1 MLKLVRTYF
10 MRFTLLFVGAFV
22 LTAIRVGCDLMIP
35 NLMSEVI
42 DAGVANG
49 DVPYIFQTGGVM
61 LLWALGCVVADI
73 AAGLCAAR
81 ASMGF
86 GRNLRSAVYKRVTAF
101 SLREIGEFGTSSLI
115 TRTTNDIQQLE
126 RFALMTMTIAMM
138 APIMFVGAAL
148 MAFQK
153 SVELSIAVFA
163 AIPVMAIIV
172 AIVMKFTVPLLR
184 SLQARIDDLNRV
196 TREGLTGIRVIRA
209 YNKEDFEERRFS
221 IANKVLADT
230 NVSVARRMSVLM
242 PLIGF
247 VLDLVIIV
255 IAWVGGHLVDLGSLQ
270 AGDLMAIIQY
280 AMMLLMSVMMLS
292 MIFMIWPRAQAAAE
306 RVTAVLQCELTVHD
320 PDAAE
325 RVEAPTSS
333 RAHSVRFED
342 VSFSFEGAE
351 EPTLDGISFEL
362 EAGKTYALIG
372 ATGSGK
378 SVLVDLIE
386 RFYDPTNGR
395 ILLDDVDITRIPQ
408 AQLRALISYAPQKT
422 TLFTGTIA
430 DNIRYGNKDA
440 SDEEVAEAAREAA
453 AYDFIMEKPDGFE
466 TQITQAGGGLS
477 GGQKQRI
484 AIARAL
490 AKKAGLYVFDDSFSA
505 LDLKTDAQ
513 VRANLKRATK
523 EATVLIVA
531 QRVSVAMDADMVIVL
546 DEGRID
552 SIGTHEELLGASE
565 VYNEIVASQIT
576 DEEASR

>member
-1 MLKLVRTYF
+1 
-10 MRFTLLFVGAFV
+10 
-22 LTAIRVGCDLMIP
+22 
-35 NLMSEVI
+35 
-42 DAGVANG
+42 
-49 DVPYIFQTGGVM
+49 
-61 LLWALGCVVADI
+61 
-73 AAGLCAAR
+73 
-81 ASMGF
+81 
-86 GRNLRSAVYKRVTAF
+86 
-101 SLREIGEFGTSSLI
+101 
-115 TRTTNDIQQLE
+115 
-126 RFALMTMTIAMM
+126 
-138 APIMFVGAAL
+138 
-148 MAFQK
+148 
-153 SVELSIAVFA
+153 
-163 AIPVMAIIV
+163 
-172 AIVMKFTVPLLR
+172 MKFTVPLLR

-209 YNKEDFEERRFS
+209 YNKESFEEGRFS
-221 IANKVLADT
+221 VANKVLADT

-255 IAWVGGHLVDLGSLQ
+255 IAWVGAQLVDLGSFQ

-280 AMMLLMSVMMLS
+280 AMLLLMSVMMLS

-306 RVTAVLQCELTVHD
+306 RITAVLQCEPSVHD
-320 PDAAE
+320 PDDAM
-325 RVEAPTSS
+325 RVEAPAPN
-333 RAHSVRFED
+333 RAHTVRFED
-342 VSFSFEGAE
+342 VRFTFEGAE

-386 RFYDPTNGR
+386 RFYDPTDGR
-395 ILLDDVDITRIPQ
+395 ILLDGVDIARIPQ
-408 AQLRALISYAPQKT
+408 AQLRTLISYAPQKT

-440 SDEEVAEAAREAA
+440 SDDEVIEAAREAA

-466 TQITQAGGGLS
+466 TQVTQAGGGLS

-505 LDLKTDAQ
+505 LDFKTDAQ
-513 VRANLKRATK
+513 VRAHLKRATK
-523 EATVLIVA
+523 GATVLIVA
-531 QRVSVAMDADMVIVL
+531 QRVAVAMDADMVIVL

-576 DEEASR
+576 EGEAS

>member
-10 MRFTLLFVGAFV
+10 MRFTPLFVGAFV

-42 DAGVANG
+42 DTGVANG
-49 DVPYIFQTGGVM
+49 DVPYIFQTGGLM

-126 RFALMTMTIAMM
+126 RFALMSMTIAMM
-138 APIMFVGAAL
+138 APIMFVGAAF

-163 AIPVMAIIV
+163 AIPIMAVIV

-209 YNKEDFEERRFS
+209 YNKECFEEGRFS
-221 IANKVLADT
+221 VANKVLADT

-255 IAWVGGHLVDLGSLQ
+255 IAWVGAQLVDLGSFQ

-280 AMMLLMSVMMLS
+280 AMLLLMSVMMLS

-306 RVTAVLQCELTVHD
+306 RITAVLQCEPSVHD
-320 PDAAE
+320 PDDAM
-325 RVEAPTSS
+325 RVEAPAPN
-333 RAHSVRFED
+333 RAHTVRFED
-342 VSFSFEGAE
+342 VRFTFEGAE

-386 RFYDPTNGR
+386 RFYDPRDGR
-395 ILLDDVDITRIPQ
+395 ILLDGADIARIPQ
-408 AQLRALISYAPQKT
+408 AQLRTLISYAPQKT

-440 SDEEVAEAAREAA
+440 SDDEVIEAAREAA

-466 TQITQAGGGLS
+466 TQVTQAGGGLS

-505 LDLKTDAQ
+505 LDFKTDAQ
-513 VRANLKRATK
+513 VRAHLKRATK
-523 EATVLIVA
+523 GATVLIVA
-531 QRVSVAMDADMVIVL
+531 QRVAVAMDADMVIVL

-576 DEEASR
+576 EAEAS

>member
-1 MLKLVRTYF
+1 
-10 MRFTLLFVGAFV
+10 MRFTPLFVGAFV

-42 DAGVANG
+42 DTGVVNK
-49 DVPYIFQTGGVM
+49 DVPYIIQTCGVM

-81 ASMGF
+81 AAMGF
-86 GRNLRSAVYKRVTAF
+86 GRNLRSAIYRRVTAF

-126 RFALMTMTIAMM
+126 RFALMTMTMAMM
-138 APIMFVGAAL
+138 SPIMFVGAAL

-184 SLQARIDDLNRV
+184 SLQTRIDDLNRV

-221 IANKVLADT
+221 LANRVLADT
-230 NVSVARRMSVLM
+230 NVTVARRMSLLM
-242 PLIGF
+242 PFIGL

-255 IAWVGGHLVDLGSLQ
+255 IVWVGAQLVDLGSFQ

-280 AMMLLMSVMMLS
+280 AMLLLMSVMMLS

-306 RVTAVLQCELTVHD
+306 RVTAVLHCEPTVHD
-320 PDAAE
+320 PDEARQAE
-325 RVEAPTSS
+325 VPMPG
-333 RAHSVRFED
+333 RAHSLRFEN
-342 VSFSFEGAE
+342 VSFRFEGADK
-351 EPTLDGISFEL
+351 PTLDGIDFEL

-386 RFYDPTNGR
+386 RFYDPTQGR
-395 ILLDDVDITRIPQ
+395 ILLDGVDISRIRQ
-408 AQLRALISYAPQKT
+408 DELRDLISYAPQKT

-430 DNIRYGNKDA
+430 DNIRYGNADA
-440 SDEEVAEAAREAA
+440 SDEEVATAARQAA
-453 AYDFIMEKPDGFE
+453 AYDFIMEKPEGFE
-466 TQITQAGGGLS
+466 TRITQAGGGLS
-477 GGQKQRI
+477 GGQKQRV
-484 AIARAL
+484 AIARTL

-505 LDLKTDAQ
+505 LDFKTDAQ
-513 VRANLKRATK
+513 VRSQLKQATK
-523 EATVLIVA
+523 GATVLIVA
-531 QRVSVAMDADMVIVL
+531 QRVAVAMDADIVIVL
-546 DEGRID
+546 DEGRVD
-552 SIGTHEELLGASE
+552 SIGTHEELLGASR
-565 VYNEIVASQIT
+565 VYHEIVASQIT
-576 DEEASR
+576 EEEAS

>member
-1 MLKLVRTYF
+1 
-10 MRFTLLFVGAFV
+10 
-22 LTAIRVGCDLMIP
+22 
-35 NLMSEVI
+35 
-42 DAGVANG
+42 
-49 DVPYIFQTGGVM
+49 
-61 LLWALGCVVADI
+61 
-73 AAGLCAAR
+73 
-81 ASMGF
+81 
-86 GRNLRSAVYKRVTAF
+86 
-101 SLREIGEFGTSSLI
+101 
-115 TRTTNDIQQLE
+115 
-126 RFALMTMTIAMM
+126 
-138 APIMFVGAAL
+138 

-247 VLDLVIIV
+247 VLDLVIII
-255 IAWVGGHLVDLGSLQ
+255 IAWVGGHLVDLGSFQ

-306 RVTAVLQCELTVHD
+306 RVTAVLQCEPTVHD
-320 PDAAE
+320 PDTAE
-325 RVEAPTSS
+325 RMEVPTS
-333 RAHSVRFED
+333 AHVHSVRFED

-351 EPTLDGISFEL
+351 EPTLDGINFEL

-395 ILLDDVDITRIPQ
+395 ILLDGVDIMRIPQ
-408 AQLRALISYAPQKT
+408 AQLRTLISYAPQKT

-523 EATVLIVA
+523 GATVLIVA

-576 DEEASR
+576 DEEANR

>member
-1 MLKLVRTYF
+1 
-10 MRFTLLFVGAFV
+10 MRFTPLFVGAFV

-42 DAGVANG
+42 DSGVANN
-49 DVPYIFQTGGVM
+49 DVPYIISTGGIM
-61 LLWALGCVVADI
+61 LLWAIGCVVADI

-126 RFALMTMTIAMM
+126 RFALMSMTIAMM
-138 APIMFVGAAL
+138 SPIMFVGAAL

-163 AIPVMAIIV
+163 AIPIMAIIV
-172 AIVMKFTVPLLR
+172 AIIMKFTVPLLR

-209 YNKEDFEERRFS
+209 YNKEGFEEGRFS
-221 IANKVLADT
+221 RANKILADT

-247 VLDLVIIV
+247 VLDMVIIV
-255 IAWVGGHLVDLGSLQ
+255 IVWVGAQLVDLGSFQ

-280 AMMLLMSVMMLS
+280 AMQLLMSVMMLS

-306 RVTAVLQCELTVHD
+306 RITDVLQCEPSVRDLD
-320 PDAAE
+320 
-325 RVEAPTSS
+325 EAMLVKAPAPNH
-333 RAHSVRFED
+333 AHSLRFED
-342 VSFSFEGAE
+342 VGFCFEGAD

-378 SVLVDLIE
+378 SVLVDLVE

-395 ILLDDVDITRIPQ
+395 ILLDGVDIACIPQ
-408 AQLRALISYAPQKT
+408 AELRTLISYAPQKT

-440 SDEEVAEAAREAA
+440 SDDEVVEAAHEAA
-453 AYDFIMEKPDGFE
+453 AYDFIMEKPDGFD

-505 LDLKTDAQ
+505 LDFKTDAQ
-513 VRANLKRATK
+513 VRARLKYATRG
-523 EATVLIVA
+523 ATVLIVA
-531 QRVSVAMDADMVIVL
+531 QRVAVAMDADMVIVL

-552 SIGTHEELLGASE
+552 SIGTHEELLGASK
-565 VYNEIVASQIT
+565 VYNEIVASQIAE
-576 DEEASR
+576 EEAS

>member
-1 MLKLVRTYF
+1 
-10 MRFTLLFVGAFV
+10 MRFTPLFVGAFV
-22 LTAIRVGCDLMIP
+22 LTAIRVGCDLEIP

-42 DAGVANG
+42 DIGVVNK
-49 DVPYIFQTGGVM
+49 DVVYIFQTGGVM
-61 LLWALGCVVADI
+61 LLWALGCVVADV

-81 ASMGF
+81 AAMGF
-86 GRNLRSAVYKRVTAF
+86 GRNLRSALYRRVTAF
-101 SLREIGEFGTSSLI
+101 SLREVGEFGTSSLI

-126 RFALMTMTIAMM
+126 RFIHMSMTVAMM
-138 APIMFVGAAL
+138 SPIMFVGAAL

-153 SVELSIAVFA
+153 SVQLSLIVFA
-163 AIPVMAIIV
+163 AIPVMAVIV

-221 IANKVLADT
+221 LANKILADT

-242 PLIGF
+242 PLISI
-247 VLDLVIIV
+247 VLDLVV
-255 IAWVGGHLVDLGSLQ
+255 IAIAWMGGELVDLGSFQ

-280 AMMLLMSVMMLS
+280 AMLLLMSVMMLS

-306 RVTAVLQCELTVHD
+306 RVTAVLHCEPTIHD
-320 PDAAE
+320 PSSDE
-325 RVEAPTSS
+325 RLEAPVAGA
-333 RAHSVRFED
+333 AHELRFED
-342 VSFSFEGAE
+342 VGFAFEGAD
-351 EPTLDGISFEL
+351 EPTLCDIDFTL
-362 EAGKTYALIG
+362 EPGKTYALIG

-386 RFYDPTNGR
+386 RFYDPTSGR
-395 ILLDDVDITRIPQ
+395 VLLDGVDISRIPQ
-408 AQLRALISYAPQKT
+408 DELRSLISYAPQRT

-430 DNIRYGNKDA
+430 DNIRYGNVDA
-440 SDEEVAEAAREAA
+440 SDEEVIEAARAAA
-453 AYDFIMEKPDGFE
+453 AYEFIMEKPDGFE
-466 TQITQAGGGLS
+466 TQVTQAGGGLS

-505 LDLKTDAQ
+505 LDFKTDAE
-513 VRANLKRATK
+513 VRANLKRATQG
-523 EATVLIVA
+523 ATVLIVA
-531 QRVSVAMDADMVIVL
+531 QRVAVAMDADMVIVL

-565 VYNEIVASQIT
+565 VYHEIVASQIS
-576 DEEASR
+576 DEEAS

>member
-1 MLKLVRTYF
+1 
-10 MRFTLLFVGAFV
+10 MRFTPLFVGAFV

-42 DAGVANG
+42 DAGVANN
-49 DVPYIFQTGGVM
+49 DVPYIFQTAASCCSG
-61 LLWALGCVVADI
+61 ALGCVVADV
-73 AAGLCAAR
+73 AAGLCARVRPWGSVATCAAPSTSVSPRLACAR
-81 ASMGF
+81 
-86 GRNLRSAVYKRVTAF
+86 
-101 SLREIGEFGTSSLI
+101 IGEFGTSSLI

-247 VLDLVIIV
+247 VLDLVIII
-255 IAWVGGHLVDLGSLQ
+255 IAWVGGHLVDLGSFQ

-306 RVTAVLQCELTVHD
+306 RVTAVLQCEPTVHD
-320 PDAAE
+320 PDTAE
-325 RVEAPTSS
+325 RMEVPTS
-333 RAHSVRFED
+333 AHVHSVRFED

-351 EPTLDGISFEL
+351 EPTLDGINFEL

-395 ILLDDVDITRIPQ
+395 ILLDGVDIMRIPQ
-408 AQLRALISYAPQKT
+408 AQLRTLISYAPQKT

-523 EATVLIVA
+523 GATVLIVA

-576 DEEASR
+576 DEEANR

>member
-1 MLKLVRTYF
+1 
-10 MRFTLLFVGAFV
+10 
-22 LTAIRVGCDLMIP
+22 
-35 NLMSEVI
+35 
-42 DAGVANG
+42 
-49 DVPYIFQTGGVM
+49 
-61 LLWALGCVVADI
+61 
-73 AAGLCAAR
+73 
-81 ASMGF
+81 MGF

-101 SLREIGEFGTSSLI
+101 SLREVGEFGTSSLI

-163 AIPVMAIIV
+163 GHSRHGHHRGDRDE
-172 AIVMKFTVPLLR
+172 FTVPLLR

-209 YNKEDFEERRFS
+209 YNKEGFEEGRFS
-221 IANKVLADT
+221 HANKVLADT

-255 IAWVGGHLVDLGSLQ
+255 IAWVGGHLVDLGSFQ

-306 RVTAVLQCELTVHD
+306 RVTAVLQCEPTVHD

-325 RVEAPTSS
+325 LMEAPTS
-333 RAHSVRFED
+333 AHAYSVRFED

-395 ILLDDVDITRIPQ
+395 ILLDGIDIMRIPQ
-408 AQLRALISYAPQKT
+408 TQLRTLISYAPQKT

-430 DNIRYGNKDA
+430 DNIRYGNTNA

-513 VRANLKRATK
+513 VRANLKRAT
-523 EATVLIVA
+523 EGATVLIVA

-576 DEEASR
+576 DEEANR

>member
-1 MLKLVRTYF
+1 
-10 MRFTLLFVGAFV
+10 MRFTPLFVGAFV
-22 LTAIRVGCDLMIP
+22 LTAIRVGCDLEIP

-42 DAGVANG
+42 DTGVVNR
-49 DVPYIFQTGGVM
+49 DVAYIFQTGGVM
-61 LLWALGCVVADI
+61 LLWALGCVVADV

-81 ASMGF
+81 AAMGF
-86 GRNLRSAVYKRVTAF
+86 GRNLRSAIYRRVTAF

-126 RFALMTMTIAMM
+126 RFIHMSMTVAMM
-138 APIMFVGAAL
+138 SPIMFVGAAL

-153 SVELSIAVFA
+153 SVQLSLIVFA
-163 AIPVMAIIV
+163 AIPVMAVIV

-221 IANKVLADT
+221 LANKILADT

-242 PLIGF
+242 PLISI
-247 VLDLVIIV
+247 VLDLVV
-255 IAWVGGHLVDLGSLQ
+255 IAIAWMGGELVDLGSFQ

-280 AMMLLMSVMMLS
+280 AMLLLMSVMMLS

-306 RVTAVLQCELTVHD
+306 RITAVLQCEPTVVD
-320 PDAAE
+320 PTGDE
-325 RVEAPTSS
+325 RAEAPVAGV
-333 RAHSVRFED
+333 AHELRFED
-342 VSFSFEGAE
+342 VGFAFEGAD
-351 EPTLDGISFEL
+351 EPTLCDIDFTL
-362 EAGKTYALIG
+362 EPGKTYALIG

-386 RFYDPTNGR
+386 RFYDPTSGR
-395 ILLDDVDITRIPQ
+395 ILLDGVDISRIPQ
-408 AQLRALISYAPQKT
+408 DELRSLISYAPQRT

-430 DNIRYGNKDA
+430 DNIRYGNTDA
-440 SDEEVAEAAREAA
+440 SDEEVIEAARVAA
-453 AYDFIMEKPDGFE
+453 AYEFIMEKPEGFE
-466 TQITQAGGGLS
+466 TYVTQAGGGLS

-505 LDLKTDAQ
+505 LDFKTDAQ
-513 VRANLKRATK
+513 VRANLKRATQG
-523 EATVLIVA
+523 ATVLIVA
-531 QRVSVAMDADMVIVL
+531 QRVAVAMDADVVIVL

-565 VYNEIVASQIT
+565 VYHEIVASQIS
-576 DEEASR
+576 DEEAG

>member
-1 MLKLVRTYF
+1 
-10 MRFTLLFVGAFV
+10 MRFTPLFVGAFV

-42 DAGVANG
+42 DSGVANG
-49 DVPYIFQTGGVM
+49 DVPYIFQTGGAM
-61 LLWALGCVVADI
+61 LLWALGCVVADV

-86 GRNLRSAVYKRVTAF
+86 GRNLRSAVYRRVTAF

-126 RFALMTMTIAMM
+126 RFALMSMTIAMM
-138 APIMFVGAAL
+138 SPIMFIGAAF

-172 AIVMKFTVPLLR
+172 GIVMKFTVPLLR

-209 YNKEDFEERRFS
+209 YNKEGFEERRFS

-255 IAWVGGHLVDLGSLQ
+255 IVWVGGQLVDLGSFQ
-270 AGDLMAIIQY
+270 AGDLMAVIQY
-280 AMMLLMSVMMLS
+280 AMLLLMSVMMLS

-306 RVTAVLQCELTVHD
+306 RIMAVLQCEPTVHD
-320 PDAAE
+320 PDEAE
-325 RVEAPTSS
+325 RLEAPTSAQ
-333 RAHSVRFED
+333 AHTLRFED
-342 VSFSFEGAE
+342 VSFCFEGAD
-351 EPTLDGISFEL
+351 EPTLDGIDFTL

-395 ILLDDVDITRIPQ
+395 ILLDGVDIARIPQ
-408 AQLRALISYAPQKT
+408 AQLRTLISYAPQKT

-440 SDEEVAEAAREAA
+440 SDEEVVEAAREAA

-466 TQITQAGGGLS
+466 TQVTQAGGGLS
-477 GGQKQRI
+477 GGQRQRI

-505 LDLKTDAQ
+505 LDFKTDAR
-513 VRANLKRATK
+513 VRANLKRATQGT
-523 EATVLIVA
+523 TVLIVA
-531 QRVSVAMDADMVIVL
+531 QRVAVAMDADMIIVL

-552 SIGTHEELLGASE
+552 SIGTHEELLGASK
-565 VYNEIVASQIT
+565 VYHEIVASQIT
-576 DEEASR
+576 DEEAR

>member
-1 MLKLVRTYF
+1 
-10 MRFTLLFVGAFV
+10 MRFTPLFVGAFV
-22 LTAIRVGCDLMIP
+22 LTAIRVGCDLEIP
-35 NLMSEVI
+35 NLMSEII
-42 DAGVANG
+42 DTGVVNK
-49 DVPYIFQTGGVM
+49 DVVYIFQTGGVM
-61 LLWALGCVVADI
+61 LLWALGCVVADV

-81 ASMGF
+81 AAMGF
-86 GRNLRSAVYKRVTAF
+86 GRNLRSALYRRVTAF
-101 SLREIGEFGTSSLI
+101 SLREVGEFGTSSLI

-126 RFALMTMTIAMM
+126 RFIHMSMTVAMM
-138 APIMFVGAAL
+138 SPIMFVGAAL

-153 SVELSIAVFA
+153 SVQLSLIVFA
-163 AIPVMAIIV
+163 AIPVMAVIV

-221 IANKVLADT
+221 LANKILADT

-242 PLIGF
+242 PLISI
-247 VLDLVIIV
+247 VLDLVV
-255 IAWVGGHLVDLGSLQ
+255 IAIAWMGGELVDLGSFQ

-280 AMMLLMSVMMLS
+280 AMLLLMSVMMLS

-306 RVTAVLQCELTVHD
+306 RVTAVLHCEPTIHD
-320 PDAAE
+320 PSSDE
-325 RVEAPTSS
+325 RLEAPVAGA
-333 RAHSVRFED
+333 AHELRFED
-342 VSFSFEGAE
+342 VGFAFEGAD
-351 EPTLDGISFEL
+351 EPTLCDIDFTL
-362 EAGKTYALIG
+362 EPGKTYALIG

-386 RFYDPTNGR
+386 RFYDPTSGR
-395 ILLDDVDITRIPQ
+395 VLLDGVDISRIPQ
-408 AQLRALISYAPQKT
+408 DELRSLISYAPQRT

-430 DNIRYGNKDA
+430 DNIRYGNVDA
-440 SDEEVAEAAREAA
+440 SDEEVIEAARAAA
-453 AYDFIMEKPDGFE
+453 AYEFIMEKPDGFE
-466 TQITQAGGGLS
+466 TQVTQAGGGLS

-505 LDLKTDAQ
+505 LDFKTDAE
-513 VRANLKRATK
+513 VRANLKRATQG
-523 EATVLIVA
+523 ATVLIVA
-531 QRVSVAMDADMVIVL
+531 QRVAVAMDADMVIVL

-565 VYNEIVASQIT
+565 VYHEIVASQIS
-576 DEEASR
+576 DEEAS

>member
-1 MLKLVRTYF
+1 
-10 MRFTLLFVGAFV
+10 MRFTPLFIGAFI
-22 LTAIRVGCDLMIP
+22 LTALRVACDLEIP

-42 DAGVANG
+42 DTGVANG

-81 ASMGF
+81 AAMGF
-86 GRNLRSAVYKRVTAF
+86 GRNLRSAIYRRVTAF

-126 RFALMTMTIAMM
+126 RFAQMTMTVAMM
-138 APIMFVGAAL
+138 SPIMFVGAAL

-153 SVELSIAVFA
+153 SVQLSIAVFV
-163 AIPVMAIIV
+163 AIPVMAVIV
-172 AIVMKFTVPLLR
+172 AVVMRFTVPLLR

-242 PLIGF
+242 PLISI
-247 VLDLVIIV
+247 VLDAVV
-255 IAWVGGHLVDLGSLQ
+255 IAVVWVGAGLVDVGGFQ
-270 AGDLMAIIQY
+270 AGDLMAVIQY
-280 AMMLLMSVMMLS
+280 AMLLLMSVMMLS
-292 MIFMIWPRAQAAAE
+292 MVFMIWPRAQAAAE
-306 RVTAVLQCELTVHD
+306 RITAVLECEPMVED
-320 PDAAE
+320 PAACE
-325 RVEAPTSS
+325 RLEAPAATH
-333 RAHSVRFED
+333 AHELRFED
-342 VSFSFEGAE
+342 VDFRFEGAD
-351 EPTLDGISFEL
+351 EPTLSGIDLTL

-395 ILLDDVDITRIPQ
+395 ILLDGVDISRIDQ
-408 AQLRALISYAPQKT
+408 DQLRTLVSYAPQKT

-430 DNIRYGNKDA
+430 DNIRYGNADA
-440 SDEEVAEAAREAA
+440 TDDEVIAAAKAAA
-453 AYDFIMEKPDGFE
+453 AYDFIMEKPDGFD
-466 TQITQAGGGLS
+466 TRVTQAGGGLS

-505 LDLKTDAQ
+505 LDFKTDAQ
-513 VRANLKRATK
+513 VRANLKHATRG
-523 EATVLIVA
+523 ATVLIVA
-531 QRVSVAMDADMVIVL
+531 QRIAVAMDADVVIVL

-552 SIGTHEELLGASE
+552 SVGTHEELLKASR
-565 VYNEIVASQIT
+565 VYHEIVASQIA
-576 DEEASR
+576 DEEVG

>member
-1 MLKLVRTYF
+1 MLGLVRKYF
-10 MRFTLLFVGAFV
+10 MRFTPLFVGAFV

-42 DAGVANG
+42 DIGVVNG
-49 DVPYIFQTGGVM
+49 DIPYIFSTGGIM
-61 LLWALGCVVADI
+61 LLWALGCVVADV

-81 ASMGF
+81 AAMGF
-86 GRNLRSAVYKRVTAF
+86 GRNLRSAIYRRVTAF
-101 SLREIGEFGTSSLI
+101 SLREVGEFGTSSLI

-126 RFALMTMTIAMM
+126 RFAHMTMTIAMM
-138 APIMFVGAAL
+138 SPIMFVGAAL

-163 AIPVMAIIV
+163 AIPIMAIIV
-172 AIVMKFTVPLLR
+172 AIVMKFTIPLLR

-247 VLDLVIIV
+247 VLDMVIIV
-255 IAWVGGHLVDLGSLQ
+255 IVWVGGQLVDLGSFQ

-280 AMMLLMSVMMLS
+280 AMLLLMSVMMLS

-306 RVTAVLQCELTVHD
+306 RIMAVLQCEPTVHD
-320 PDAAE
+320 PDEAE
-325 RVEAPTSS
+325 RLEAPTSAQ
-333 RAHSVRFED
+333 AHTLRFED
-342 VSFSFEGAE
+342 VSFCFEGAD
-351 EPTLDGISFEL
+351 EPTLDGIDFTL

-395 ILLDDVDITRIPQ
+395 ILLDGVDIARIPQ
-408 AQLRALISYAPQKT
+408 TQLRTLISYAPQKT

-440 SDEEVAEAAREAA
+440 SDEEVVEAAREAA

-466 TQITQAGGGLS
+466 TQVTQAGGGLS
-477 GGQKQRI
+477 GGQRQRI

-505 LDLKTDAQ
+505 LDFKTDAQ
-513 VRANLKRATK
+513 VRTNLKRATQG
-523 EATVLIVA
+523 ATVLIVA
-531 QRVSVAMDADMVIVL
+531 QRVAVAMDADMIIVL

-552 SIGTHEELLGASE
+552 SIGTHEELLGASK
-565 VYNEIVASQIT
+565 VYHEIVASQIT
-576 DEEASR
+576 DEEAR

>member
-1 MLKLVRTYF
+1 
-10 MRFTLLFVGAFV
+10 MRFTPLFVGAFV

-42 DAGVANG
+42 DSGVANN
-49 DVPYIFQTGGVM
+49 DVPYIISTGGIM
-61 LLWALGCVVADI
+61 LLWAIGCVVADI

-126 RFALMTMTIAMM
+126 RFALMSMTIAMM
-138 APIMFVGAAL
+138 SPIMFVGAAL

-163 AIPVMAIIV
+163 AIPIMAIIV
-172 AIVMKFTVPLLR
+172 AIIMKFTVPLLR

-209 YNKEDFEERRFS
+209 YNKEGFEEGRFS
-221 IANKVLADT
+221 RANKILADT

-242 PLIGF
+242 PLIGL
-247 VLDLVIIV
+247 VLDMVIIV
-255 IAWVGGHLVDLGSLQ
+255 IVWVGAQLVDLGSFQ

-280 AMMLLMSVMMLS
+280 AMQLLMSVMMLS

-306 RVTAVLQCELTVHD
+306 RITDVLQCEPSVRDLD
-320 PDAAE
+320 
-325 RVEAPTSS
+325 EAMLVKAPAPNH
-333 RAHSVRFED
+333 AHSLRFED
-342 VSFSFEGAE
+342 VGFCFEGAD

-378 SVLVDLIE
+378 SVLVDLVE

-395 ILLDDVDITRIPQ
+395 ILLDGVDIARIPQ
-408 AQLRALISYAPQKT
+408 AELRTLISYAPQKT

-440 SDEEVAEAAREAA
+440 SDDEVVEAAHEAA
-453 AYDFIMEKPDGFE
+453 AYDFIMEKPDGFD

-505 LDLKTDAQ
+505 LDFKTDAQ
-513 VRANLKRATK
+513 VRARLKYATRG
-523 EATVLIVA
+523 ATVLIVA
-531 QRVSVAMDADMVIVL
+531 QRVAVAMDADMVIVL

-552 SIGTHEELLGASE
+552 SIGTHEELLGASK
-565 VYNEIVASQIT
+565 VYNEIVASQIAE
-576 DEEASR
+576 EEAS

>member
-1 MLKLVRTYF
+1 
-10 MRFTLLFVGAFV
+10 MRFTPLFIGAFV

-42 DAGVANG
+42 DAGVANN

-247 VLDLVIIV
+247 VLDMVIIV
-255 IAWVGGHLVDLGSLQ
+255 IVWVGAQLVDLGSFQ

-280 AMMLLMSVMMLS
+280 AMQLLMSVMMLS

-306 RVTAVLQCELTVHD
+306 RITDVLQCEPSVRDLD
-320 PDAAE
+320 
-325 RVEAPTSS
+325 EAMLVKAPAPNH
-333 RAHSVRFED
+333 AHSLRFED
-342 VSFSFEGAE
+342 VGFCFEGAD

-378 SVLVDLIE
+378 SVLVDLVE

-395 ILLDDVDITRIPQ
+395 ILLDGVDIARIPQ
-408 AQLRALISYAPQKT
+408 AELRTLISYAPQKT

-440 SDEEVAEAAREAA
+440 SDDEVVEAAHEAA
-453 AYDFIMEKPDGFE
+453 AYDFIMEKPDGFD

-505 LDLKTDAQ
+505 LDFKTDAQ
-513 VRANLKRATK
+513 VRARLKYATRG
-523 EATVLIVA
+523 ATVLIVA
-531 QRVSVAMDADMVIVL
+531 QRVAVAMDADMVIVL

-552 SIGTHEELLGASE
+552 SIGTHEELLGASK
-565 VYNEIVASQIT
+565 VYNEIVASQIAE
-576 DEEASR
+576 EEAS

>member
-1 MLKLVRTYF
+1 
-10 MRFTLLFVGAFV
+10 MRFTPLFVGAFV

-42 DAGVANG
+42 DSGVANN
-49 DVPYIFQTGGVM
+49 DVPYIISTGGIM
-61 LLWALGCVVADI
+61 LLWAIGCVVADI

-126 RFALMTMTIAMM
+126 RFALMSMTIAMM
-138 APIMFVGAAL
+138 SPIMFVGAAL

-163 AIPVMAIIV
+163 AIPIMAIIV
-172 AIVMKFTVPLLR
+172 AIIMKFTVPLLR

-209 YNKEDFEERRFS
+209 YNKEGFEEGRFS
-221 IANKVLADT
+221 RANKILADT

-247 VLDLVIIV
+247 VLDMVIIV
-255 IAWVGGHLVDLGSLQ
+255 IVWVGAQLVDLGSFQ

-280 AMMLLMSVMMLS
+280 AMQLLMSVMMLS

-306 RVTAVLQCELTVHD
+306 RITDVLQCEPSVRDLD
-320 PDAAE
+320 
-325 RVEAPTSS
+325 EAMLVKAPAPNH
-333 RAHSVRFED
+333 AHSLRFED
-342 VSFSFEGAE
+342 VGFCFEGAD

-378 SVLVDLIE
+378 SVLVDLVE

-395 ILLDDVDITRIPQ
+395 ILLDGVDIARIPQ
-408 AQLRALISYAPQKT
+408 AELRTLISYAPQKT
-422 TLFTGTIA
+422 ILFTGTIA

-440 SDEEVAEAAREAA
+440 SDDEVVEAAHEAA
-453 AYDFIMEKPDGFE
+453 AYDFIMEKPDGFD

-505 LDLKTDAQ
+505 LDFKTDAQ
-513 VRANLKRATK
+513 VRARLKYATRG
-523 EATVLIVA
+523 ATVLIVA
-531 QRVSVAMDADMVIVL
+531 QRVAVAMDADMVIVL

-552 SIGTHEELLGASE
+552 SIGTHEELLGASK
-565 VYNEIVASQIT
+565 VYNEIVASQIAE
-576 DEEASR
+576 EEAS

>member
-1 MLKLVRTYF
+1 
-10 MRFTLLFVGAFV
+10 
-22 LTAIRVGCDLMIP
+22 
-35 NLMSEVI
+35 
-42 DAGVANG
+42 
-49 DVPYIFQTGGVM
+49 
-61 LLWALGCVVADI
+61 
-73 AAGLCAAR
+73 
-81 ASMGF
+81 MGF

-126 RFALMTMTIAMM
+126 RFALMSMTIAMM
-138 APIMFVGAAL
+138 APIMFVGAAF

-163 AIPVMAIIV
+163 AIPIMAVIV

-209 YNKEDFEERRFS
+209 YNKESFEEGRFS
-221 IANKVLADT
+221 VANKVLADT

-255 IAWVGGHLVDLGSLQ
+255 IAWVGAQLVDLGSFQ

-280 AMMLLMSVMMLS
+280 AMLLLMSVMMLS

-306 RVTAVLQCELTVHD
+306 RITAVLQCEPSVHD
-320 PDAAE
+320 PDDAM
-325 RVEAPTSS
+325 RVEAPAPN
-333 RAHSVRFED
+333 RAHTVRFED
-342 VSFSFEGAE
+342 VRFTFEGAE

-386 RFYDPTNGR
+386 RFYDPTDGR
-395 ILLDDVDITRIPQ
+395 ILLDGVDIARIPQ
-408 AQLRALISYAPQKT
+408 AQLRTLISYAPQKT

-440 SDEEVAEAAREAA
+440 SDDEVIEAAREAA

-466 TQITQAGGGLS
+466 TQVTQAGGGLS

-505 LDLKTDAQ
+505 LDFKTDAQ
-513 VRANLKRATK
+513 VRAHLKRATK
-523 EATVLIVA
+523 GATVLIVA
-531 QRVSVAMDADMVIVL
+531 QRVAVAMDADMVIVL

-576 DEEASR
+576 EGEAS

>member
-1 MLKLVRTYF
+1 
-10 MRFTLLFVGAFV
+10 MRFTPLFVGAFV

-42 DAGVANG
+42 DSGVANN
-49 DVPYIFQTGGVM
+49 DVPYIISTGGIM
-61 LLWALGCVVADI
+61 LLWAIGCVVADI

-126 RFALMTMTIAMM
+126 RFALMSMTIAMM
-138 APIMFVGAAL
+138 SPIMFVGAAL

-163 AIPVMAIIV
+163 AIPIMAIIV
-172 AIVMKFTVPLLR
+172 AIIMKFTVPLLR

-209 YNKEDFEERRFS
+209 YNKEGFEEGRFS
-221 IANKVLADT
+221 RANKILADT

-247 VLDLVIIV
+247 VLDMVIIV
-255 IAWVGGHLVDLGSLQ
+255 IVWVGAQLVDLGSFQ

-280 AMMLLMSVMMLS
+280 AMQLLMSVMMLS

-306 RVTAVLQCELTVHD
+306 RITDVLQCEPSVRDLD
-320 PDAAE
+320 
-325 RVEAPTSS
+325 EATLVKAPAPNH
-333 RAHSVRFED
+333 AHSLRFED
-342 VSFSFEGAE
+342 VGFCFEGAD

-378 SVLVDLIE
+378 SVLVDLVE

-395 ILLDDVDITRIPQ
+395 ILLDGVDIARIPQ
-408 AQLRALISYAPQKT
+408 AELRTLISYAPQKT

-440 SDEEVAEAAREAA
+440 SDDEVVEAAHEAA
-453 AYDFIMEKPDGFE
+453 AYDFIMEKPDGFD

-505 LDLKTDAQ
+505 LDFKTDAQ
-513 VRANLKRATK
+513 VRARLKYATRG
-523 EATVLIVA
+523 ATVLIVA
-531 QRVSVAMDADMVIVL
+531 QRVAVAMDADMVIVL

-552 SIGTHEELLGASE
+552 SIGTHEELLGASK
-565 VYNEIVASQIT
+565 VYNEIVASQIAE
-576 DEEASR
+576 EEAS

>member
-1 MLKLVRTYF
+1 
-10 MRFTLLFVGAFV
+10 MRFTPLFVGAFV

-42 DAGVANG
+42 DSGVANN
-49 DVPYIFQTGGVM
+49 DVPYIISTGGIM
-61 LLWALGCVVADI
+61 LLWAIGCVVADI

-126 RFALMTMTIAMM
+126 RFALMSMTIAMM
-138 APIMFVGAAL
+138 SPIMFVGAAL

-163 AIPVMAIIV
+163 AIPIMAIIV
-172 AIVMKFTVPLLR
+172 AIIMKFTVPLLR

-209 YNKEDFEERRFS
+209 YNKEGFEEGRFS
-221 IANKVLADT
+221 RANKILADT

-247 VLDLVIIV
+247 VLDMVIIV
-255 IAWVGGHLVDLGSLQ
+255 IVWVGAQLVDLGSFQ

-280 AMMLLMSVMMLS
+280 AMQLLMSVMMLS

-306 RVTAVLQCELTVHD
+306 RITDVLQCEPSVRDLD
-320 PDAAE
+320 
-325 RVEAPTSS
+325 EAMLVKAPAPNH
-333 RAHSVRFED
+333 AHSLRFED
-342 VSFSFEGAE
+342 VGFCFEGAD

-378 SVLVDLIE
+378 SVLVDLVE

-395 ILLDDVDITRIPQ
+395 ILLDGVDIARIPQ
-408 AQLRALISYAPQKT
+408 AELRTLISYAPQKT

-440 SDEEVAEAAREAA
+440 SDDEVVGAAHEAA
-453 AYDFIMEKPDGFE
+453 AYDFIMEKPDGFD

-505 LDLKTDAQ
+505 LDFKTDAQ
-513 VRANLKRATK
+513 VRARLKYATRG
-523 EATVLIVA
+523 ATVLIVA
-531 QRVSVAMDADMVIVL
+531 QRVAVAMDADMVIVL

-552 SIGTHEELLGASE
+552 SIGTHEELLGASK
-565 VYNEIVASQIT
+565 VYNEIVASQIAE
-576 DEEASR
+576 EEAS

>member
-1 MLKLVRTYF
+1 MLRLVRTYF
-10 MRFTLLFVGAFV
+10 MRFTPLFIGAFV

-42 DAGVANG
+42 DTGVATG
-49 DVPYIFQTGGVM
+49 DVPYIFQMGGIM

-209 YNKEDFEERRFS
+209 YNKEGFEEGRFS
-221 IANKVLADT
+221 HANKVLADT

-255 IAWVGGHLVDLGSLQ
+255 IAWVGGHLVDLGSFQ

-306 RVTAVLQCELTVHD
+306 RVTAVLQCEPTVHD
-320 PDAAE
+320 PDTAE
-325 RVEAPTSS
+325 RMEVPTSAH
-333 RAHSVRFED
+333 AHSMRFED

-395 ILLDDVDITRIPQ
+395 ILLDGIDIMRIPQ
-408 AQLRALISYAPQKT
+408 AQLRTLISYAPQKT

-430 DNIRYGNKDA
+430 DNIRYGNTNA

-513 VRANLKRATK
+513 VRANLKRAT
-523 EATVLIVA
+523 EGATVLIVA

-576 DEEASR
+576 DEEANR

>member
-1 MLKLVRTYF
+1 M
-10 MRFTLLFVGAFV
+10 
-22 LTAIRVGCDLMIP
+22 
-35 NLMSEVI
+35 MS
-42 DAGVANG
+42 
-49 DVPYIFQTGGVM
+49 
-61 LLWALGCVVADI
+61 
-73 AAGLCAAR
+73 
-81 ASMGF
+81 
-86 GRNLRSAVYKRVTAF
+86 
-101 SLREIGEFGTSSLI
+101 
-115 TRTTNDIQQLE
+115 
-126 RFALMTMTIAMM
+126 
-138 APIMFVGAAL
+138 PIMFVGAAL

-163 AIPVMAIIV
+163 AIPIMAIIV
-172 AIVMKFTVPLLR
+172 AIVMKFTIPLLR

-247 VLDLVIIV
+247 VLDMVIIV
-255 IAWVGGHLVDLGSLQ
+255 IVWVGGQLVDLGSFQ

-280 AMMLLMSVMMLS
+280 AMLLLMSVMMLS

-306 RVTAVLQCELTVHD
+306 RITAVLQCEPTVHD
-320 PDAAE
+320 PDDDERTEIPAA
-325 RVEAPTSS
+325 
-333 RAHSVRFED
+333 AHAHTLRFED
-342 VSFSFEGAE
+342 VGFCFEGAD
-351 EPTLDGISFEL
+351 EPTLDGIDFTL

-386 RFYDPTNGR
+386 RFYDPTRGR
-395 ILLDDVDITRIPQ
+395 ILLDGVDISRIPQ
-408 AQLRALISYAPQKT
+408 AELRSLISYAPQKT

-430 DNIRYGNKDA
+430 DNIRYGNMGA
-440 SDEEVAEAAREAA
+440 SDEEVIEAAREAA
-453 AYDFIMEKPDGFE
+453 AYDFIMEKPEGFE
-466 TQITQAGGGLS
+466 TQVTQAGGGLS

-505 LDLKTDAQ
+505 LDFKTDAQ
-513 VRANLKRATK
+513 VRANLKRAT
-523 EATVLIVA
+523 EGATVFIVA
-531 QRVSVAMDADMVIVL
+531 QRVAVAMDADMVIVL

-565 VYNEIVASQIT
+565 VYHEIVASQIT
-576 DEEASR
+576 DEETR

>member
-1 MLKLVRTYF
+1 
-10 MRFTLLFVGAFV
+10 MRFTPLFVGAFV

-49 DVPYIFQTGGVM
+49 DVPYIFQTGGIM

-172 AIVMKFTVPLLR
+172 AIVMKLTVPLLR

-230 NVSVARRMSVLM
+230 NVSVARRMSALM

-255 IAWVGGHLVDLGSLQ
+255 IAWVGGHLVDLGSFQ

-395 ILLDDVDITRIPQ
+395 ILLDGIDIMRIPQ
-408 AQLRALISYAPQKT
+408 AQLRTLISYAPQKT

-430 DNIRYGNKDA
+430 DNIRYSNRNA
-440 SDEEVAEAAREAA
+440 SDEAVAEAAREAA